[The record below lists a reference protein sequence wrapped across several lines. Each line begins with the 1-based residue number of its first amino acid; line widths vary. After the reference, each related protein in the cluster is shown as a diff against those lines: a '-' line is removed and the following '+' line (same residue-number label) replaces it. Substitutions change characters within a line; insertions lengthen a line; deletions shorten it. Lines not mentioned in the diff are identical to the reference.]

1 MAFCSKEENEYEK
14 FLRGKRGWK
23 KNDAGKKSTS
33 KAKSYD
39 IERVRVR
46 RRNKGWK
53 GRGNCLKKGRGKKE
67 GNEKKKYRKGKG

>member
-1 MAFCSKEENEYEK
+1 MRNFK
-14 FLRGKRGWK
+14 RGKRGWK

-53 GRGNCLKKGRGKKE
+53 GRGNCLKKG
-67 GNEKKKYRKGKG
+67 KGKIGGK

>member
-1 MAFCSKEENEYEK
+1 M
-14 FLRGKRGWK
+14 RGKRGWK

-46 RRNKGWK
+46 RRNNGWK
-53 GRGNCLKKGRGKKE
+53 GRGNCLKKGR
-67 GNEKKKYRKGKG
+67 RK

>member
-1 MAFCSKEENEYEK
+1 M
-14 FLRGKRGWK
+14 RGKRGWK

-39 IERVRVR
+39 IVRVRVR

-53 GRGNCLKKGRGKKE
+53 GRGNCLKKGRENRREMK
-67 GNEKKKYRKGKG
+67 RKNIGKGRVS

>member
-1 MAFCSKEENEYEK
+1 M
-14 FLRGKRGWK
+14 RGKRGWK

-39 IERVRVR
+39 IERVKVR

-53 GRGNCLKKGRGKKE
+53 ERGNCLKKGRENRREMK
-67 GNEKKKYRKGKG
+67 RKNIGKGRVS